1 MTKVTECN
9 LSFSDYTCR
18 LWYNSCFSV
27 CHPFSPR
34 FFTERHHCLWRCEF
48 RSALMWMRQ
57 LKSMFDNQCNLTLL
71 LKKKNHMLYWN
82 SIWSSNF
89 YKFLFTVLFIV
100 HIHQFI
106 AIVFYLLLLVISQ
119 LAACGLGSCH
129 VFPHW
134 KSYLAGL
141 YCHCMST
148 YDHIYTFLVDCGSG
162 LWQQLQFCT

>member
-1 MTKVTECN
+1 MTEVTECN

-27 CHPFSPR
+27 CHPFSPL
-34 FFTERHHCLWRCEF
+34 FFTERHHCLWGCEF
-48 RSALMWMRQ
+48 RSELMWMRQ

-71 LKKKNHMLYWN
+71 LKKIICFIEIASGVATFTNSCSLSCSLCIYISLLPN
-82 SIWSSNF
+82 SI
-89 YKFLFTVLFIV
+89 LFIAAC
-100 HIHQFI
+100 H
-106 AIVFYLLLLVISQ
+106 LR
-119 LAACGLGSCH
+119 ACGLGSCH

-134 KSYLAGL
+134 KSYLACL